1 MTEQQQQR
9 RRRRFDLVGLIFGFL
24 FLTVAIGALAGDPMW
39 AVSRG
44 GVWVVTGLIAV
55 LGLGLL
61 VSTLPRKP

>member
-1 MTEQQQQR
+1 MSEQPQQR
-9 RRRRFDLVGLIFGFL
+9 RRRRFDLVGLIFGFV

-61 VSTLPRKP
+61 ISTIPRKP